1 MTYLGAHL
9 SSSKGFYRMGRTA
22 LEIGANTFQCFVR
35 NPRGA
40 KAKAVDPADLAKL
53 RELLASEGFGPV
65 VAHAPYI
72 MNPCS
77 KDEGIRELA
86 ARMMEEDLALM
97 EHLPG
102 NFYNFHPGSHVGQ
115 GVETGCGQ
123 IAAMLDAVVKPDL
136 QTTVLL
142 ETMAGKG
149 SEIGGK
155 FEELRMILDMA
166 RCGARLGVCLD
177 TCHVYDGGYDIRNNL
192 EGVLEEFDRIIGLS
206 RLKAVHVNDSM
217 NPLGSHKD
225 RHALIGEGS
234 IGTEAIVGVI
244 THPALKEL
252 PFLLETPTDDQGHG
266 EEIAMLR
273 KEILR
278 TPGVDSKPA
287 FPV

>member
-9 SSSKGFYRMGRTA
+9 SSSKGYDKMGRDA
-22 LEIGANTFQCFVR
+22 LAIGANTFQCFVR

-40 KAKAVDPADLAKL
+40 RAKAIDPADMAKL
-53 RELLASEGFGPV
+53 RALLEENEFGPI

-86 ARMMEEDLALM
+86 ARMMAEDLELM

-102 NFYNFHPGSHVGQ
+102 NYYNFHPGSHTGQ
-115 GVETGCGQ
+115 GVETGCRQ
-123 IAAMLDAVVKPDL
+123 IADMLDAVVKPEL
-136 QTTVLL
+136 HTMVLL

-149 SEIGGK
+149 SEIGGR

-166 RCGARLGVCLD
+166 TCGERLGVCLD
-177 TCHVYDGGYDIRNNL
+177 TCHVADGGYDIVNDL
-192 EGVLEEFDRIIGLS
+192 DGVLEAFDRTVGLG
-206 RLKAVHVNDSM
+206 RLKAVHINDSM

-225 RHALIGEGS
+225 RHALIGEGT
-234 IGTEAIVGVI
+234 IGVEAIVRVI
-244 THPALKEL
+244 SHPALKGL
-252 PFLLETPTDDQGHG
+252 PFVLETPTDDKGHG

-273 KEILR
+273 EKLGE
-278 TPGVDSKPA
+278 A
-287 FPV
+287 